1 MSGSIWERFPH
12 DPRHPEHAPLRA
24 SDRDRDVVN
33 DVLGAAYADG
43 RLTPEELDERGD
55 QVAQAKTLGELP
67 PIIRDLVASSGATV
81 PVVLDRR
88 AEAESRYRQQRQQ
101 ALWSFLTPTLICWVI
116 YLATMAG
123 RIPVAGIRDDRDRH
137 ALRPPGHHPRGQASS
152 RSSATWRKERKKL
165 EKQRRMRKWLPA
177 PTGEQ
182 QDSPDDPRANQG

>member
-67 PIIRDLVASSGATV
+67 PIIRDLVATREDSILSI
-81 PVVLDRR
+81 
-88 AEAESRYRQQRQQ
+88 E
-101 ALWSFLTPTLICWVI
+101 
-116 YLATMAG
+116 
-123 RIPVAGIRDDRDRH
+123 RD
-137 ALRPPGHHPRGQASS
+137 LEK
-152 RSSATWRKERKKL
+152 KERKKL

-182 QDSPDDPRANQG
+182 QDSPDDPRAVSYTHLR